1 MQATPAPIVNLI
13 DEFSRLPGVGPKT
26 ASRLAFYLL
35 RNSPDQAKSLAEA
48 LQTLHEKVVFCSRCF
63 HIDERDPC
71 SFCTNE
77 NRDHSVICV
86 VEEPLD
92 VLAIE
97 RTRDYHGLYH
107 VLHGTIAPTE
117 GIGPEDLK
125 IAELVERVRLGESKV
140 REIIVATNPNLEGE
154 ATAMFIRRQF
164 DGSDMKLTRLARG
177 LPVGGDL
184 EYADEITLSRA
195 LSGRSEI

>member
-1 MQATPAPIVNLI
+1 MQVTPAPVTKLI

-26 ASRLAFYLL
+26 ASRLTFYLL
-35 RNSPDQAKSLAEA
+35 RNTPERAQALAEA
-48 LQTLHEKVVFCSRCF
+48 LQELHQKVVFCSQCF
-63 HIDERDPC
+63 NIAETDPC
-71 SFCTNE
+71 NICSNE
-77 NRDHSVICV
+77 NRDHGLICV

-97 RTRDYHGLYH
+97 RTREYHGLYH

-125 IAELVERVRLGESKV
+125 IAELVQRFHSSQIPV
-140 REIIVATNPNLEGE
+140 REVIIATNPNLEGE
-154 ATAMFIRRQF
+154 ATAMYISRQF
-164 DGSDMKLTRLARG
+164 DRSSVKLTRLARG